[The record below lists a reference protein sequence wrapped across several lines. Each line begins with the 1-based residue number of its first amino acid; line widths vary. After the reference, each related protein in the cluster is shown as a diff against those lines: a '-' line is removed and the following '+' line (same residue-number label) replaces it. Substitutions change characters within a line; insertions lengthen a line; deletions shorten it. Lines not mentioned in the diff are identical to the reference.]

1 MQLTWRQSQILK
13 DLKFPLLWMPIITF
27 VAGIIVYL
35 LYPSSKYYIEQE
47 LILVVF
53 FFAINSLLSNLAYLI
68 IPLVIRFLILKRPM
82 IEQSY
87 KTYIA
92 AIAIGILVK
101 SAIVASGIIE
111 SWSDSI
117 PILNIIAIKCVLTA
131 GFEMQQFIYKEPV
144 SDD

>member
-1 MQLTWRQSQILK
+1 
-13 DLKFPLLWMPIITF
+13 
-27 VAGIIVYL
+27 
-35 LYPSSKYYIEQE
+35 
-47 LILVVF
+47 
-53 FFAINSLLSNLAYLI
+53 
-68 IPLVIRFLILKRPM
+68 M

-111 SWSDSI
+111 SWSASI
-117 PILNIIAIKCVLTA
+117 PILNIIAIECVLTA